1 MLKIKRDK
9 PISAFDKYG
18 LFKTDNWND
27 RICVR
32 IRSALSDF
40 PEKHR
45 IKDGINIHR
54 FWFNDQTYFV
64 IMDDDSENL
73 FFITWYKDRGKTENF
88 LCFGRPATKAE
99 AISLAKR
106 LEKLK
111 W

>member
-1 MLKIKRDK
+1 M
-9 PISAFDKYG
+9 AFDRYG

-27 RICVR
+27 RTCIR
-32 IRSALSDF
+32 IRSVLGRCQDRCA
-40 PEKHR
+40 
-45 IKDGINIHR
+45 KDGLKIQR

-64 IMDDDSENL
+64 IIDDDSESM

-88 LCFGRPATKAE
+88 LCFGRPVTKAE

-106 LEKLK
+106 LEGLK